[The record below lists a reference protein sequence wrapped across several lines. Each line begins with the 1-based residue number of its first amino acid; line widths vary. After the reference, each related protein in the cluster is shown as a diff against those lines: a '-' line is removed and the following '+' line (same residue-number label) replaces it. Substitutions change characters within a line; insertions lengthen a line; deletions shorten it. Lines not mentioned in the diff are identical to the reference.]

1 MINIRNYAFFSPQK
15 CDCCKRVRK
24 IKTKLEVMDED
35 GGLVGEVTLCP
46 TCLKAFKSQK
56 KEEREI
62 NAKQVNIADQEITN
76 GLELSIDEYE
86 DEDLGIEDYSKLGYQ
101 VEKLF

>member
-1 MINIRNYAFFSPQK
+1 
-15 CDCCKRVRK
+15 
-24 IKTKLEVMDED
+24 MDES

-56 KEEREI
+56 KDDLEI
-62 NAKQVNIADQEITN
+62 NASQDKNA
-76 GLELSIDEYE
+76 GLEIPGGLDLSIDEYD

>member
-1 MINIRNYAFFSPQK
+1 MINVRNYAFFSPQK

-24 IKTKLEVMDED
+24 VKTKLEIMDES

-56 KEEREI
+56 KDDLETI
-62 NAKQVNIADQEITN
+62 NNQDIN
-76 GLELSIDEYE
+76 GGLNLSIEEYE

-101 VEKLF
+101 VEQLL

>member
-1 MINIRNYAFFSPQK
+1 
-15 CDCCKRVRK
+15 
-24 IKTKLEVMDED
+24 MDES

-56 KEEREI
+56 TNDLETI
-62 NAKQVNIADQEITN
+62 NSLDKNADQDIN
-76 GLELSIDEYE
+76 GGLNLSIEEYE

-101 VEKLF
+101 VEQLL